1 MWIMNYDYQ
10 PRNQESGWLADRGWQ
25 SSASWQTSAPGREWT
40 SALIWSDWRLITRG
54 DPTSNLPVWSQQV
67 MACKSVDTYA
77 EIMKCIAWKCTVF
90 IWLIL
95 QSKYHG
101 AIGDPLNRNQGT
113 QPMLQARNV
122 VSRAMGISRSS
133 IARRLLCIASSNCAI
148 LHSNGD
154 FLRGLALE
162 RNAGQCWFTWA
173 SSLSILN
180 CIVEQSSRWW

>member
-1 MWIMNYDYQ
+1 
-10 PRNQESGWLADRGWQ
+10 
-25 SSASWQTSAPGREWT
+25 
-40 SALIWSDWRLITRG
+40 
-54 DPTSNLPVWSQQV
+54 

-133 IARRLLCIASSNCAI
+133 IARRLLCMALQTVQYCTVMVIFCVA
-148 LHSNGD
+148 LHWNVMQD
-154 FLRGLALE
+154 NVDLLE
-162 RNAGQCWFTWA
+162 HPVCLF
-173 SSLSILN
+173 
-180 CIVEQSSRWW
+180 